1 MINSKI
7 VFNLLG
13 ALLIVEGFFM
23 LTCISVALIYEEQ
36 FSYMLISAVITS
48 LCGTIIYLSTRGAD
62 VNFGKREGYL
72 IVSLGWVLFS
82 LFGSL
87 PFIISHSIPD
97 FCNAF
102 FESISG
108 FTTTGAS
115 ILNDIESLPYHILFW
130 RSMTQWLG
138 GMGIIVMSLAILP
151 ILGVGGMQLFSA
163 EVPGPTPDKIH
174 PRVKETAKRLW
185 VIYILFTLAEVIL
198 LLFGGM
204 NLFDSICHGFTTM
217 ATGGYSPK
225 QASIAFYDSAYI
237 QYVITFFMFLAGT
250 NFTLSYFALNGK
262 FSKLFKNEEFKFYI
276 GFIIAAT
283 LLATITLFN
292 TQQLGLEKSFRSA
305 VFQVVSIITTT
316 GFVTTDYLQWHPFL
330 IVMLFLL
337 MFLGGSAGSTGG
349 SIKVARIVIFIKNC
363 YMELKRLVHPSAIVP
378 VRLDT
383 KSILPEILTN
393 IMAFISVYILT
404 FAVGVVFMAFL
415 GNNFETSFGAVA
427 ATLGNI
433 GPGIGK
439 VGPVE
444 NFAHLSHIAK
454 WFLSFLMLIGRL
466 ELFTVLILLT
476 PAFWRK

>member
-13 ALLIVEGFFM
+13 ALLIVEGIFM
-23 LTCISVALIYEEQ
+23 LSCISVALIYKEH
-36 FSYMLISAVITS
+36 FTYMLISAVITS

-87 PFIISHSIPD
+87 PFIISNSIPD

-115 ILNDIESLPYHILFW
+115 ILNDIEALPYHILFW

-185 VIYILFTLAEVIL
+185 VIYILFTVAEIIL
-198 LLFGGM
+198 LRFGGM
-204 NLFDSICHGFTTM
+204 DLFNAICHGFTTM

-262 FSKLFKNEEFKFYI
+262 FSKLLKNEEFKFYI
-276 GFIIAAT
+276 GFIIVAT

-292 TQQLGLEKSFRSA
+292 TQGLGLEKSFRSA

-316 GFVTTDYLQWHPFL
+316 GFVTSDYLQWHPFL

-349 SIKVARIVIFIKNC
+349 SVKVARIVIFIKNC

-415 GNNFETSFGAVA
+415 GNDFETSFGSVA

-444 NFAHLSHIAK
+444 NFAHLSFIAK